1 MPAYGTNADNFLLE
15 VDSTLRTE
23 EIARMLNART
33 NRIVALDCQWKVC
46 RKLFYAMQKQQ
57 YRVCIQC
64 SNNALQEHDAIARP
78 VKTHLV
84 SNYCTSANTQ
94 NRREKRHR
102 VLFKRIG
109 SYLWCQRFRCD
120 ESVFLG

>member
-1 MPAYGTNADNFLLE
+1 LE

-64 SNNALQEHDAIARP
+64 SNNALQEHDATIARP

-84 SNYCTSANTQ
+84 SSNYISKHTKKARKTSSSFIQTSRILSLVSTFSL
-94 NRREKRHR
+94 RRKC
-102 VLFKRIG
+102 LFRL
-109 SYLWCQRFRCD
+109 S
-120 ESVFLG
+120 